1 MKKDK
6 KQIGWAVLEVLGEL
20 VLTLLC
26 MAIGAVIVGMFGV
39 DLTSENTDFDLITLL
54 GLVIFFAIL
63 AIIGCLIHWIKKII
77 KKLVRQNKKNSKKKD
92 ELEFTGKDPT

>member
-6 KQIGWAVLEVLGEL
+6 KQIGWAILEALGEL

-54 GLVIFFAIL
+54 GLVVFFAIL
-63 AIIGCLIHWIKKII
+63 AGIGCLIHLLKKFL
-77 KKLVRQNKKNSKKKD
+77 KKLVWKFRKGSRKD
-92 ELEFTGKDPT
+92 DDQEHL

>member
-1 MKKDK
+1 M
-6 KQIGWAVLEVLGEL
+6 EVLGEL

-54 GLVIFFAIL
+54 GLVVFFAVL
-63 AIIGCLIHWIKKII
+63 ASIGCLIHWIKKCL
-77 KKLVRQNKKNSKKKD
+77 KKLVRQIKKNFKEED
-92 ELEFTGKDPT
+92 ETEFTGKDPT